1 MSEPIRAQI
10 EVEKPAGCPLARAST
25 TTDSTIE
32 HVSKTVSP
40 DSHQR
45 IVEEFA
51 IDSEASPDH
60 PGFEH
65 VFETATQSI
74 YRYARSSASPC
85 VCACTE
91 LHGCNVFDV
100 HARDGSLYLTFHS
113 ATLETVQDVY
123 NDLED
128 LFGDVHVHFR
138 TPSRDYRTSTAA
150 IFDRSEL
157 TEKQQ
162 EALQTSFEMGYFDYP
177 TGANATAVAN
187 ELGISPST
195 FRGHL
200 DAAQRKLFDAVL
212 DD

>member
-10 EVEKPAGCPLARAST
+10 EVGKPTGCPLARASAT
-25 TTDSTIE
+25 TGSTIE

-51 IDSEASPDH
+51 ADSEASPDH
-60 PGFEH
+60 LEFER
-65 VFETATQSI
+65 VFETDTRSV
-74 YRYARSSASPC
+74 YRFGRSSTNPC

-91 LHGCNVFDV
+91 RHGCNVFDV
-100 HARDGSLYLTFHS
+100 HARDGSLYLSFHTTS
-113 ATLETVQDVY
+113 LETVQNVY
-123 NDLED
+123 NDLDD
-128 LFGDVHVHFR
+128 LFGDVHVHIN
-138 TPSRDYRTSTAA
+138 TSSRDYRISTAA
-150 IFDRSEL
+150 VFDRSEL

-162 EALQTSFEMGYFDYP
+162 AALQTSFEMGYFDYP
-177 TGANATAVAN
+177 AGANATEVAN
-187 ELGISPST
+187 ELGIAPST

-212 DD
+212 DH